1 MQLEEEIIQLKQRK
15 TRAKGQFIRVKNQLL
30 RMLESDAY
38 DDKEINIV
46 REKLSTV
53 EEVNK
58 MFIELSDMY
67 ELSNNMEGVERTTYE
82 MEKLNE
88 EYSDTNQR
96 VQECQDALREE
107 NNGSYYSRSSRK
119 SGQSVKSI
127 QSQ

>member
-1 MQLEEEIIQLKQRK
+1 
-15 TRAKGQFIRVKNQLL
+15 
-30 RMLESDAY
+30 MLESDAY

-46 REKLSTV
+46 REKLSTA

-58 MFIELSDMY
+58 ILIELSDMY
-67 ELSNNMEGVERTTYE
+67 ESNNNMEGVERKTGE

-88 EYSDTNQR
+88 EYFDTNQG
-96 VQECQDALREE
+96 VQECLDALREE
-107 NNGSYYSRSSRK
+107 NGSHYSRHSRK

>member
-1 MQLEEEIIQLKQRK
+1 
-15 TRAKGQFIRVKNQLL
+15 
-30 RMLESDAY
+30 MLESDAY

>member
-1 MQLEEEIIQLKQRK
+1 M
-15 TRAKGQFIRVKNQLL
+15 TRVKNQLL

-53 EEVNK
+53 EEFNK

-67 ELSNNMEGVERTTYE
+67 ELSNNMEGVERTTDE

-107 NNGSYYSRSSRK
+107 NGSHYSRHSRK